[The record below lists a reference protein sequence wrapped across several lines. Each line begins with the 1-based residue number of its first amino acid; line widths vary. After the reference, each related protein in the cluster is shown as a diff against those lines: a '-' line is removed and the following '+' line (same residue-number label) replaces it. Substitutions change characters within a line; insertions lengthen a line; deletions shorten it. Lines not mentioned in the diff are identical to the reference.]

1 MTTIKESEKLTRTV
15 ALQQAQSAP
24 ETIICS
30 CWCFWG
36 NLGSSSSCLYLGH
49 RRLPP
54 LAGDSTK
61 SNSIL
66 RRLRGE
72 GSLSRRTG
80 VSETLPYCHYS
91 NSKTKQLAQSLPL
104 EKSFGDH
111 KQMLRKPR
119 QLSSLSPR
127 WLNCSLLPL
136 SISPFG
142 CTGRLIKIVE
152 KSKPICHTANKLHNV
167 HVDVVTISG
176 RVRIAYTQSFWS

>member
-1 MTTIKESEKLTRTV
+1 MTTILEREKLLPTV
-15 ALQQAQSAP
+15 ALQQAQSAQ
-24 ETIICS
+24 ETMICS

-119 QLSSLSPR
+119 QLSFLSPR

-136 SISPFG
+136 SILPFG
-142 CTGRLIKIVE
+142 CTGSLI
-152 KSKPICHTANKLHNV
+152 
-167 HVDVVTISG
+167 
-176 RVRIAYTQSFWS
+176 